1 MTLTKKESDMT
12 NGSGKCWNH
21 SSMRRILAAEDTHSA
36 SATGSGMQM
45 PNVAFMQHVSYVLR
59 FDDGLVG

>member
-1 MTLTKKESDMT
+1 MT

-21 SSMRRILAAEDTHSA
+21 SSMRRTLAAEDTHSA

-45 PNVAFMQHVSYVLR
+45 PNVAFMQHVSYVLH